1 MEFRRLGKSTHPI
14 DNSISI
20 VNITTANSSI
30 HIKSKPNT
38 CSSSTMNTD
47 HHGRDQHYGTVR
59 DSRNGPEGRFDT
71 CYNSKIGV
79 INRATN
85 IPEALSAHVPDV
97 KTESNEHSDP
107 RFVGVRNNAVYLAV
121 HVRCTDGSFHCGLLV
136 PTLKDKDEGLGWYA
150 NNAQGGWFVERCSP
164 KKVIFNNSLILLY
177 RVGEV
182 LPGKA
187 TLCWQRLNEYQA
199 DGTPASRSG
208 GGLDSNHDGAVLLA
222 TDASGSRP
230 TASPPTDSM
239 ARVKRAMRTLQA
251 EHLIAVSGSLQEL
264 EEKALG
270 IATQMENA
278 VKMGA
283 LKAVVM

>member
-1 MEFRRLGKSTHPI
+1 MVRKQ
-14 DNSISI
+14 
-20 VNITTANSSI
+20 
-30 HIKSKPNT
+30 
-38 CSSSTMNTD
+38 CS
-47 HHGRDQHYGTVR
+47 GWLVCG
-59 DSRNGPEGRFDT
+59 
-71 CYNSKIGV
+71 
-79 INRATN
+79 
-85 IPEALSAHVPDV
+85 ALF
-97 KTESNEHSDP
+97 T
-107 RFVGVRNNAVYLAV
+107 
-121 HVRCTDGSFHCGLLV
+121 
-136 PTLKDKDEGLGWYA
+136 
-150 NNAQGGWFVERCSP
+150 

-278 VKMGA
+278 VQMGA

>member
-20 VNITTANSSI
+20 VNINTANSPI
-30 HIKSKPNT
+30 HIKFKPNT

-47 HHGRDQHYGTVR
+47 HHGRDQHYGT
-59 DSRNGPEGRFDT
+59 EGRFDT

-79 INRATN
+79 INRTTN

-121 HVRCTDGSFHCGLLV
+121 HARCTDGSFHCGLLV

-164 KKVIFNNSLILLY
+164 KTVIFNNSLILLY

-264 EEKALG
+264 EEKAFG
-270 IATQMENA
+270 IATQMESA
-278 VKMGA
+278 VRMGA